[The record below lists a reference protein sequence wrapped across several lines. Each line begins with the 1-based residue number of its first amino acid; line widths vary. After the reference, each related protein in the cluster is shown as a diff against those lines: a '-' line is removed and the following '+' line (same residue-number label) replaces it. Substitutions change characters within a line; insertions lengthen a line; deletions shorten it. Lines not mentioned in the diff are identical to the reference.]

1 MKISLAWQKSL
12 HNRICRANHACQENN
27 AVENSQTLNNRD
39 IANTFFLVFFLASY
53 TWLFRPSF
61 EGKFLMHGSHQFVF

>member
-1 MKISLAWQKSL
+1 MAKKSTQL
-12 HNRICRANHACQENN
+12 YLSGKSCQENN

-53 TWLFRPSF
+53 T
-61 EGKFLMHGSHQFVF
+61 